1 VQARSERRGRNL
13 DVNFVPKRED
23 LGEKILERLN
33 DMAEEAG
40 IGRVGKFLREKERPV
55 SSNVLLDR
63 AAVKEA
69 GDCEESSDTE
79 IYVEKVAEKSKLVDV
94 CFCRGDV
101 FQVLDWFSVLLAKT
115 R

>member
-1 VQARSERRGRNL
+1 MGENL

-40 IGRVGKFLREKERPV
+40 IGRLGRFLREKGRPV

-79 IYVEKVAEKSKLVDV
+79 IYVEKS
-94 CFCRGDV
+94 C
-101 FQVLDWFSVLLAKT
+101 
-115 R
+115 